1 MCNPIHHFKS
11 DYIKTLFC
19 IINITEREFSQNQGL
34 GASPPSLVI
43 FSNLCK
49 NHKSYEFE
57 TLKLSLRKI
66 FLRNF
71 LFTDPSDPNRILI

>member
-34 GASPPSLVI
+34 GASPPPWSSFLICAKIV
-43 FSNLCK
+43 K
-49 NHKSYEFE
+49 AM
-57 TLKLSLRKI
+57 SLR
-66 FLRNF
+66 L
-71 LFTDPSDPNRILI
+71 